1 MSALL
6 AGLALP
12 SLWDWRW
19 ITTALVVAVCYFVG
33 RFYYRVSK
41 YPRGPFPLPLVGNL
55 LSLRNVNLPIKA
67 SEWSKVYGDV
77 FTVWMSHRPMVF
89 LNSYDAIREASLDR
103 RHEFAGRFP
112 TKMGSIQTQGN
123 HDIMFEDY
131 NARWKALRKV
141 ALLAVRKYAV
151 SESLEKLCTDVVDSY
166 VDSLK
171 EGPQVVES
179 REPFLHI
186 LFTLVGVSV
195 YGTTVDEAKED
206 INIMK
211 EFDRKFFEMA
221 PNGLPS
227 DIAPWLGILY
237 RRKEKEIED
246 LFRDFTATFDRLFSS
261 AEATYAPG
269 NKENFTHAMLSARE
283 EAIREEKGD
292 AEYLTKGN
300 MVQVHFNIFG
310 AATDTSAGELQ
321 CLFLMMAKEPWIQTK
336 IQKEI
341 EATIGNMPP
350 VYKDREKMP
359 FTVACLMETLRRF
372 PVGPLGLPHNTTT
385 DTKIG
390 KLEIPKDTGIFNN
403 LYAVNHDPKIWDE
416 PEKFR
421 PERFLDPVTGK
432 LRRDPLPLLTFG
444 MGPRSCPGEKLAH
457 VDMFYILVRLLQRL
471 SVSAGEKPPNVDI
484 DGLSTNIFLI
494 PAKQNIV
501 FTRRN

>member
-1 MSALL
+1 MLL
-6 AGLALP
+6 CRPLLLPGVQVSEGAVSFTACRKPSQRVCTRLPPLAATHGVWSGIGGGSLLP
-12 SLWDWRW
+12 
-19 ITTALVVAVCYFVG
+19 G
-33 RFYYRVSK
+33 
-41 YPRGPFPLPLVGNL
+41 
-55 LSLRNVNLPIKA
+55 LRNVNLPIKA